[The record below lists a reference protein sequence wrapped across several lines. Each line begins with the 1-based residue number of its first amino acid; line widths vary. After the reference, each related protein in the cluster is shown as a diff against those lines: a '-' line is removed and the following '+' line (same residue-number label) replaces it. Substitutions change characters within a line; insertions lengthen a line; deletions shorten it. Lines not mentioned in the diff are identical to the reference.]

1 MEITL
6 DDIQKWQPESEIEN
20 STDEYYLML
29 AQYVD
34 KMWKSMGVFPEID
47 EDIRKGVIVAL
58 VSYYQDVVADFGIWR
73 SFVQFC
79 RKEYQKPLPFYD
91 EPENYV
97 DSELNLE
104 DLQFVI
110 WYSLES
116 QLGFQGLV
124 SPFDSDLLRLARQ
137 VFKLFDFLYA
147 DAPAPEKF
155 REFSEVDLDDR
166 EQVADIFRLSGWLFW
181 NSYFLRPTSK
191 FTYEPEVS
199 EDDELSIAETLT
211 DEKRLRTT
219 FEKPTGPLALYVEE
233 WMRLMIDN
241 RLPKEK
247 AKTAGRNHKYFDAL
261 TRATGGKNIAFC
273 DSYEALEKF
282 LSEKME
288 WGVSEGGHLPQ
299 MKDFSDFVLFADP
312 EKGLIVAHDIAA
324 FIQHPDN
331 PLYNGEI
338 ARREAHRLVMEQG
351 VCPIDLLKY
360 LFAHGMLPDA
370 AYPTGAKGG
379 ALMQSDWDFFA
390 RLYLQD
396 YYRAD

>member
-6 DDIQKWQPESEIEN
+6 DDIRKWQPESEIEN

-34 KMWKSMGVFPEID
+34 KMWKSMGVFPEIG
-47 EDIRKGVIVAL
+47 EDIRKGVVMAM

-79 RKEYQKPLPFYD
+79 RKEYGKPLPFYD

-104 DLQFVI
+104 DIQFII

-124 SPFDSDLLRLARQ
+124 SPYDSDLLRLARQ
-137 VFKLFDFLYA
+137 VFKLFDYLYD
-147 DAPAPEKF
+147 DAPTPEKF
-155 REFSEVDLDDR
+155 KEFSEVDLDDR

-191 FTYEPEVS
+191 FAYEPEVS
-199 EDDELSIAETLT
+199 EEDELSIAETLT

-241 RLPKEK
+241 RFPKEK
-247 AKTAGRNHKYFDAL
+247 AKAATRNHKYFEAL

-282 LSEKME
+282 LSEKMG
-288 WGVSEGGHLPQ
+288 WGASEGGHLPQ
-299 MKDFSDFVLFADP
+299 MKDFGDFVLFADP
-312 EKGLIVAHDIAA
+312 EKGLMVAHDIAA
-324 FIQHPDN
+324 FIRHPDN
-331 PLYNGEI
+331 PLYDKEA
-338 ARREAHRLVMEQG
+338 ARRKAHRLVMEQG

-370 AYPTGAKGG
+370 AYPTGANGL

>member
-6 DDIQKWQPESEIEN
+6 DDIRKWQPESEIEN

-34 KMWKSMGVFPEID
+34 KMWKSMGVFPEIG
-47 EDIRKGVIVAL
+47 EDIRKGVVMAM

-79 RKEYQKPLPFYD
+79 RKEYGKPLPFYD

-104 DLQFVI
+104 DIQFII

-124 SPFDSDLLRLARQ
+124 SPYDSDLLRLARQ
-137 VFKLFDFLYA
+137 VFRLFDYLYD
-147 DAPAPEKF
+147 DAPTPEKF
-155 REFSEVDLDDR
+155 KEFSEVDLDDR

-191 FTYEPEVS
+191 FAYEPEIS
-199 EDDELSIAETLT
+199 EEDELSIAETLT

-241 RLPKEK
+241 RFPKEK
-247 AKTAGRNHKYFDAL
+247 AKAATHNHKYFEAL

-282 LSEKME
+282 LSEKMG
-288 WGVSEGGHLPQ
+288 WGASEGGHLPQ
-299 MKDFSDFVLFADP
+299 MKNFGDFVLFADP
-312 EKGLIVAHDIAA
+312 EKGLMVAHDIAA

-331 PLYNGEI
+331 PLYDKEA

-370 AYPTGAKGG
+370 AYPTGANGL

>member
-6 DDIQKWQPESEIEN
+6 DDIRKWQPESKIEN

-34 KMWKSMGVFPEID
+34 KMWKSMGVFPEIG
-47 EDIRKGVIVAL
+47 EDIRKGVVMAM

-79 RKEYQKPLPFYD
+79 RKEYGKPLPFYD

-104 DLQFVI
+104 DIQFII

-124 SPFDSDLLRLARQ
+124 SPYDSDLLRLARQ
-137 VFKLFDFLYA
+137 VFKLFDYLYD
-147 DAPAPEKF
+147 DAPTPEKF
-155 REFSEVDLDDR
+155 KEFSEVDLDDR

-191 FTYEPEVS
+191 FAYEPEVS
-199 EDDELSIAETLT
+199 EEDELSIAETLT

-241 RLPKEK
+241 RFPKEK
-247 AKTAGRNHKYFDAL
+247 AKAATRNHKYFEAL

-282 LSEKME
+282 LSEKMG
-288 WGVSEGGHLPQ
+288 WGASEGGHLPQ
-299 MKDFSDFVLFADP
+299 MKDFGDFVLFADP
-312 EKGLIVAHDIAA
+312 EKGLMVAHDIAA

-331 PLYNGEI
+331 PLYDKEA

-370 AYPTGAKGG
+370 AYPTGANGL

>member
-1 MEITL
+1 M
-6 DDIQKWQPESEIEN
+6 
-20 STDEYYLML
+20 
-29 AQYVD
+29 
-34 KMWKSMGVFPEID
+34 
-47 EDIRKGVIVAL
+47 
-58 VSYYQDVVADFGIWR
+58 
-73 SFVQFC
+73 
-79 RKEYQKPLPFYD
+79 
-91 EPENYV
+91 
-97 DSELNLE
+97 
-104 DLQFVI
+104 
-110 WYSLES
+110 
-116 QLGFQGLV
+116 
-124 SPFDSDLLRLARQ
+124 
-137 VFKLFDFLYA
+137 
-147 DAPAPEKF
+147 
-155 REFSEVDLDDR
+155 
-166 EQVADIFRLSGWLFW
+166 
-181 NSYFLRPTSK
+181 
-191 FTYEPEVS
+191 S

-247 AKTAGRNHKYFDAL
+247 AKTAGQNHKYFDAL

-299 MKDFSDFVLFADP
+299 MKDFGDFVLFADP

-331 PLYNGEI
+331 PLYNGGI